1 MTQWLVF
8 ALMTAAAVFVVLWPL
23 GRRNAALVA
32 GSEVAVYEDQLNEI
46 ARDRSAGLIG
56 EREAEAARVEVSRR
70 LLAADAAAPTQ
81 SAEAASPAFAWR
93 RRAAALMALIGVPV
107 GAGGLYLALGSPNF
121 ADQPLAARVNSP
133 GENRSIDALVA
144 QVEKRLEGEPDDAR
158 GWQVIAPIYLRL
170 GRFDDA
176 VKARRNALRLLGA
189 SAERE
194 ADLGE
199 ALVAA
204 ADGIVTAE
212 AKAAFDRART
222 LDPQEAKAQFYLG
235 KSAEQD
241 GKFQE
246 AAAVWRD
253 LIGRAP
259 PGAAWAD
266 LVRESLHRVDPTEA
280 APTRSPASADVAA
293 VASLPPEQRSDAIR
307 GMVAQL
313 AERLRRDG
321 SDLDGWLRLVRA
333 YMVLGDREKALDA
346 AGEARRNFGADP
358 DKLRRL
364 DELVKGLGLEG

>member
-56 EREAEAARVEVSRR
+56 APEAEAARVEVSRR
-70 LLAADAAAPTQ
+70 LLAADAAAPTP
-81 SAEAASPAFAWR
+81 SADAGSPAFVWR

-121 ADQPLAARVNSP
+121 ADQPLAARVDSP
-133 GENRSIDALVA
+133 GESRSIDALVA
-144 QVEKRLEGEPDDAR
+144 QVEKRLDGEPGDAR

-176 VKARRNALRLLGA
+176 VKARRHTLRLLGE
-189 SAERE
+189 SGERQ

-212 AKAAFDRART
+212 AKAAFERAYA
-222 LDPQEAKAQFYLG
+222 LDPQEAKAQYYLG

-241 GKFQE
+241 GKLQE

-253 LIGRAP
+253 LLGRAP

-280 APTRSPASADVAA
+280 APRRSPATADIAA
-293 VASLPPEQRSDAIR
+293 VVSLPPEQRSDVIR

-313 AERLRRDG
+313 AERLKRDG